1 MFNALRSDELLVGV
15 GRMLRLAADL
25 KVAPEGF
32 ERSQL
37 LSAFSV
43 TRLLASEQRGAA
55 VLLAA
60 TQADLAAALDGD
72 DRAAAATARAAIAG
86 AIDGIAIGDA
96 VLDLLE
102 ALPDP
107 DPTRAAV
114 QHALRV
120 MVDAEVAT
128 LAIPPQDPSA

>member
-25 KVAPEGF
+25 QAAPEGF

-60 TQADLAAALDGD
+60 TRADLDAALAGD
-72 DRAAAATARAAIAG
+72 DRPAATAARAEIA
-86 AIDGIAIGDA
+86 AAVDGIAIGDA
-96 VLDLLE
+96 VQDLLE
-102 ALPDP
+102 ALPAD
-107 DPTRAAV
+107 DPTRTAV
-114 QHALRV
+114 HHALRR

-128 LAIPPQDPSA
+128 LARSPEEPGA

>member
-1 MFNALRSDELLVGV
+1 VFNALRSDELLVGV

-25 KVAPEGF
+25 GTAPEGF

-55 VLLAA
+55 ALLAA
-60 TQADLAAALDGD
+60 TRADLDAALAND
-72 DRAAAATARAAIAG
+72 DRDAATAARARIA
-86 AIDGIAIGDA
+86 AAVDGIAIGDA

-114 QHALRV
+114 QHALRR

-128 LAIPPQDPSA
+128 LARSPEEAGA

>member
-1 MFNALRSDELLVGV
+1 VFNALRSDELLVGV

-25 KVAPEGF
+25 KTAPEGF

-43 TRLLASEQRGAA
+43 TRLLASESRGAA
-55 VLLAA
+55 TLLAA
-60 TQADLAAALDGD
+60 TKADLDAALDGD
-72 DRAAAATARAAIAG
+72 GREAVASARAAIA
-86 AIDGIAIGDA
+86 AAVDGVAIGDA

-102 ALPDP
+102 ALPAE
-107 DPTRAAV
+107 DPTRAAI
-114 QHALRV
+114 QHALRR

-128 LAIPPQDPSA
+128 LAIGPEDPSA

>member
-15 GRMLRLAADL
+15 GRMIRMAADATDPL
-25 KVAPEGF
+25 EGF

-55 VLLAA
+55 ALLAA
-60 TQADLAAALDGD
+60 TQAELDAVLAAD
-72 DRAAAATARAAIAG
+72 DRAPVAAARERVAAA
-86 AIDGIAIGDA
+86 ADGLAIGDA
-96 VLDLLE
+96 LADLLV

-107 DPTRAAV
+107 DPTRTAGH
-114 QHALRV
+114 HALRHRI
-120 MVDAEVAT
+120 DAEVAT
-128 LAIPPQDPSA
+128 LARSPEAPA

>member
-32 ERSQL
+32 ERSML

-60 TQADLAAALDGD
+60 TRADLDAALAGDG
-72 DRAAAATARAAIAG
+72 REAAVAARGAIAD
-86 AIDGIAIGDA
+86 AVDGIAIGDA

-102 ALPDP
+102 ALPAS

-114 QHALRV
+114 QHALRR

-128 LAIPPQDPSA
+128 LARPPEDPSA